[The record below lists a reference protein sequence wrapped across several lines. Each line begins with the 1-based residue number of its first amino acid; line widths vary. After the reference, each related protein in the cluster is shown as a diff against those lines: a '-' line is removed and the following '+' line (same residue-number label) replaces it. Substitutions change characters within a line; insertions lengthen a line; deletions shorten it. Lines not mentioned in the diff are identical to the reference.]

1 MLADTTRSATDEMIG
16 GVSQRFRDLVAVA
29 DEAVDLARAALEVA
43 RIEYPAVDVDHY
55 LRELDAIAEHVHGGL
70 APDAGVEDT
79 LRAINRHLFA
89 DLKFSGNADEYYD
102 PRNSYL
108 NDVLDRRLGI
118 PISLSVLYLE
128 VGWRLGLAMQGVS
141 FPGHFLVKLSVDNG
155 EIVLDPYSGG
165 VSLGKEDLELR
176 LLGVVQPNRTSG
188 QFDLAQYLE
197 AAPRKEILHRMLRNL
212 KAIHLQ
218 NEDDVK
224 SLAVI
229 EHMLCLRAA
238 DNESVRDRGIVYA
251 RLGCFG
257 LAVDDFARYLKS
269 SPEAE
274 DADDIRG
281 RMVEAQRSA
290 MRLH

>member
-1 MLADTTRSATDEMIG
+1 MIG
-16 GVSQRFRDLVAVA
+16 VVSQRFRDLVAVA
-29 DEAVDLARAALEVA
+29 DEAVDLARVALEVA
-43 RIEYPAVDVDHY
+43 RIKYPAVDAEHY
-55 LRELDAIAEHVHGGL
+55 LRELDQIAEQIHSGL
-70 APDAGVEDT
+70 APHASVEDT
-79 LRAINRHLFA
+79 LRAINRHLYA

-118 PISLSVLYLE
+118 PISLSIVYLE
-128 VGWRLGLAMQGVS
+128 IGWRLGLAMQGVS
-141 FPGHFLVKLSVDNG
+141 FPGHFLVKLSVESGD
-155 EIVLDPYSGG
+155 IVLDPYSGG
-165 VSLGKEDLELR
+165 LSLGKEDLELR

-197 AAPRKEILHRMLRNL
+197 PAPRKEILHRMLRNL
-212 KAIHLQ
+212 KAIYMQ

-224 SLAVI
+224 SLAVV
-229 EHMLCLRAA
+229 EHMLCLRAG
-238 DNESVRDRGIVYA
+238 DSESMRDRGIVYA

-257 LAVDDFARYLKS
+257 LAVDDFARYLKAN
-269 SPEAE
+269 PEAE

-290 MRLH
+290 SRLH